1 MTVTNMLYRLK
12 PVAPKRSNSHP
23 QNDPADHPEDY
34 VEEETFPLPVHDL
47 AGDETGDQ
55 PEDDPA
61 EDRHL
66 RTPCRNW
73 MLTSYPTLSFFMPWC
88 LVAGKHCAYGADEEK
103 NMTGRKPPSG

>member
-1 MTVTNMLYRLK
+1 MIVPLISRRSSDRVINDKHYHSTDNRDEHAVQVEAGYSGPAEMLEE
-12 PVAPKRSNSHP
+12 PAT
-23 QNDPADHPEDY
+23 NDPADHPEDD

-66 RTPCRNW
+66 RTP
-73 MLTSYPTLSFFMPWC
+73 
-88 LVAGKHCAYGADEEK
+88 LVAIGC
-103 NMTGRKPPSG
+103 